1 MKDTNNN
8 NIKGKKP
15 GKALV
20 RLPSKEFNE
29 SESLAD
35 FVVLRN
41 VKSVHAVGIIV

>member
-8 NIKGKKP
+8 NKGKKP

-35 FVVLRN
+35 FVLRN
-41 VKSVHAVGIIV
+41 VKSEHAVGIIV